1 MSNQASELA
10 GLPADY
16 EHLLERLRE
25 RDRLTLDYVAALD
38 FSDEQYWEWHRAT
51 WKSFARNQL
60 ALIQAVRPVTYA
72 DYRNRIKIL
81 SPTAGV
87 VGPDR
92 LVTGWMLDSD
102 EQLRREAESS
112 AVLTLF
118 GEEELPAEPLAELLP
133 LPAFVEPE
141 TPEPEP
147 LLPVIEEPLLSVEEY
162 HATPDFE
169 GLFLA
174 PTVTLLEAGR
184 LVDALFE
191 ADEKLYQVEDN
202 TTLGELYQ
210 RKRAL
215 LLAGSP
221 APSSAA
227 PVDDADRLAAIE
239 LRKRNRAKLQARRPD
254 LVDALNNPFVSS
266 NPITFDE

>member
-10 GLPADY
+10 GRPADY

-38 FSDEQYWEWHRAT
+38 FSDEQYWEWHRTT

-72 DYRNRIKIL
+72 DYRNRITIL

-92 LVTGWMLDSD
+92 LVTGWMLDSE

-112 AVLTLF
+112 AVLALF
-118 GEEELPAEPLAELLP
+118 GEELPAEPLAELPP

-141 TPEPEP
+141 TTELEP

-162 HATPDFE
+162 HAAPNFE

-184 LVDALFE
+184 LIDALFE
-191 ADEKLYQVEDN
+191 ADEKLYQVEDS

-221 APSSAA
+221 APISAA

-239 LRKRNRAKLQARRPD
+239 LRKRNRAKLQASRPD

-266 NPITFDE
+266 NSITFDE

>member
-1 MSNQASELA
+1 MSNQASEVA
-10 GLPADY
+10 GRLADY

-51 WKSFARNQL
+51 WKGFARNQL

-92 LVTGWMLDSD
+92 LVTGWMLDSE
-102 EQLRREAESS
+102 EQLRREAESR
-112 AVLTLF
+112 AVLALF
-118 GEEELPAEPLAELLP
+118 GEELPAEQLAELLP
-133 LPAFVEPE
+133 LPAFIEPE
-141 TPEPEP
+141 TPGPEP

-162 HATPDFE
+162 HAAPDFE

-191 ADEKLYQVEDN
+191 ANEKLYQVEDN

-215 LLAGSP
+215 LLASSP
-221 APSSAA
+221 APSSTA
-227 PVDDADRLAAIE
+227 PADNADRLAAIE

-254 LVDALNNPFVSS
+254 LVDALNNPFLSS